1 VFQKLCFPL
10 LVLAVGLSGCQG
22 VASTP
27 TESPVDTAPVEDTAP
42 GTNPGDPDD
51 PPGFDKGLYS
61 LDDPDSVWVIV
72 NKTRPLDPL
81 EYVPE
86 DLVVPQV
93 PGVNQPLLR
102 ADAAVALEKMFA
114 VATVDGIDLKIQSSY
129 RSFAAQ
135 QRIKAS
141 SVARRGQTLSDS
153 SSARAGHS
161 EHQTGLAVDLA
172 GVSGTCVLQECFGT
186 TTEGLWLA
194 ENSWKFGF
202 IKRYLEDT
210 TEVTGYRFE
219 PWHYRFVGTEL
230 AEEIWRVGNPPLE
243 EFFGLDPAPDY
254 VD

>member
-1 VFQKLCFPL
+1 MFQTLCFPL

-27 TESPVDTAPVEDTAP
+27 TESLVDTAPAENTAP
-42 GTNPGDPDD
+42 DTHAGDQDD
-51 PPGFDKGLYS
+51 PPGFDKDLYS
-61 LDDPDSVWVIV
+61 LDDPKSVWVIV

-81 EYVPE
+81 EYVPD

-102 ADAAVALEKMFA
+102 SDAAVALEGMFA
-114 VATVDGIDLKIQSSY
+114 VATQDGIDLKIQSSY
-129 RSFAAQ
+129 RSFATQ
-135 QRIKAS
+135 QRIRAS
-141 SVARRGQTLSDS
+141 SVARRGQTLSDL

-161 EHQTGLAVDLA
+161 EHQTGLAVDLV
-172 GVSGTCVLQECFGT
+172 GVSGTCALRNCFGT

-202 IKRYLEDT
+202 VVRYREGA
-210 TEVTGYRFE
+210 TEITGFTWE
-219 PWHYRFVGTEL
+219 PWHFRFVGTEL
-230 AEEIWRVGNPPLE
+230 AEEIWRLGNPPLE

-254 VD
+254 AD